1 MQDDSEE
8 EKKEEEETKELDIS
22 STENTILD
30 ALSAIAAF
38 NAMYEENKARD
49 AVLEKK
55 EKAI

>member
-8 EKKEEEETKELDIS
+8 EKKEEESKELDIS
-22 STENTILD
+22 NTENTILD

-49 AVLEKK
+49 AVIEKK